1 MEGIFIINNK
11 VNKYSPKENI
21 FLCKKIKREQKK
33 NSRVFLIK
41 KSKKIKKENSWHEST
56 NDSTLEE
63 SQSFYEPKKIPSI
76 NEILIPNFL
85 NDKDL
90 KKESK
95 IQEKLKKYSEVS
107 NVFIDSEDRELYLVR
122 KESLY

>member
-1 MEGIFIINNK
+1 MEGIFKINK
-11 VNKYSPKENI
+11 FSTKENI
-21 FLCKKIKREQKK
+21 FLCKKIKRENKK
-33 NSRVFLIK
+33 NSLIFLIK
-41 KSKKIKKENSWHEST
+41 KSKKIKKENNWPESS

-76 NEILIPNFL
+76 DEIFIPNLL

>member
-1 MEGIFIINNK
+1 MEGIFKNNK
-11 VNKYSPKENI
+11 FSTKENI
-21 FLCKKIKREQKK
+21 FLCKKIKRENKK
-33 NSRVFLIK
+33 NSLIFLIK
-41 KSKKIKKENSWHEST
+41 KSKKIKKENNWPESS

-63 SQSFYEPKKIPSI
+63 SQSYYEPKKIPSI
-76 NEILIPNFL
+76 DEIFIPNFL

>member
-1 MEGIFIINNK
+1 MEGIFKINK
-11 VNKYSPKENI
+11 FSTKENI
-21 FLCKKIKREQKK
+21 FLCKKIKRENKK
-33 NSRVFLIK
+33 NSLIFLIK
-41 KSKKIKKENSWHEST
+41 KSKKIKKENNWPEFS

-76 NEILIPNFL
+76 DEIFIPNFL

>member
-1 MEGIFIINNK
+1 MEGIFKINK
-11 VNKYSPKENI
+11 FSTKENI
-21 FLCKKIKREQKK
+21 FLCKKIKREHKK
-33 NSRVFLIK
+33 NSLIFLIK
-41 KSKKIKKENSWHEST
+41 KSKKIKKENNWPESS

-76 NEILIPNFL
+76 DEIFIPNFL

>member
-1 MEGIFIINNK
+1 MEGIFKINK
-11 VNKYSPKENI
+11 FSTKENI
-21 FLCKKIKREQKK
+21 FLCKKIKREHKK
-33 NSRVFLIK
+33 NSLIFLIK
-41 KSKKIKKENSWHEST
+41 KSKKIKKENNWPEFS

>member
-1 MEGIFIINNK
+1 MEGIFKINK
-11 VNKYSPKENI
+11 FSTKENI
-21 FLCKKIKREQKK
+21 FLCKKIKREHKK
-33 NSRVFLIK
+33 NSLIFLIK
-41 KSKKIKKENSWHEST
+41 KSKKIKKENNWPEFS

-76 NEILIPNFL
+76 DEIFIPNFL

>member
-1 MEGIFIINNK
+1 MEGIFKINK
-11 VNKYSPKENI
+11 FTTKENI
-21 FLCKKIKREQKK
+21 FLCKKIKREHKK
-33 NSRVFLIK
+33 NSLIFLIK
-41 KSKKIKKENSWHEST
+41 KSKKIKKENNWPEFS

-76 NEILIPNFL
+76 DEIFIPNFL

>member
-1 MEGIFIINNK
+1 MEGIFKINK
-11 VNKYSPKENI
+11 FSTKENI
-21 FLCKKIKREQKK
+21 FLCKKIKRENKK
-33 NSRVFLIK
+33 NSLIFLIK
-41 KSKKIKKENSWHEST
+41 KSKKIKKENNWPESS

-76 NEILIPNFL
+76 DEIFIPNFL

>member
-1 MEGIFIINNK
+1 MEGIFKINK
-11 VNKYSPKENI
+11 FSTKENI
-21 FLCKKIKREQKK
+21 FLCKKIKRENKK
-33 NSRVFLIK
+33 NSLIFLIK
-41 KSKKIKKENSWHEST
+41 KSKKIKKENNWPESS

-63 SQSFYEPKKIPSI
+63 SQSYYEPKKIPSI
-76 NEILIPNFL
+76 DEIFIPNFL